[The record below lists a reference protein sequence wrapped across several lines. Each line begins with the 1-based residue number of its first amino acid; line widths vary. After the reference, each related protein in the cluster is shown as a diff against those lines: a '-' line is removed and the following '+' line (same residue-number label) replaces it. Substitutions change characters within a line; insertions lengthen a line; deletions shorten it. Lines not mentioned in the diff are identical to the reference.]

1 MLSPN
6 SDSVIDGCQDNS
18 VEMDLVM
25 ELSYVRPS
33 AATLLISPPF
43 PDPKL
48 FSPIHAY

>member
-6 SDSVIDGCQDNS
+6 SDSVIDGCQGNS
-18 VEMDLVM
+18 AEMDLVK

-33 AATLLISPPF
+33 AAALLVSPLF